1 MAVAR
6 NSTSF
11 PTWTPDSKHLFFLS
25 QERSKE
31 RPQPYNRVFLN
42 GKATTARSFDFQQP
56 TTPGTWQVGANGAL
70 QFVVFEGP
78 VAKRYR
84 ITPGAEPGIDAALAA
99 AK

>member
-1 MAVAR
+1 MNAAACQQVMDGVGTSVADSLRAVDCAAGMSAEAAFGR
-6 NSTSF
+6 
-11 PTWTPDSKHLFFLS
+11 LF
-25 QERSKE
+25 
-31 RPQPYNRVFLN
+31 
-42 GKATTARSFDFQQP
+42 
-56 TTPGTWQVGANGAL
+56 GANGAL